1 MTSLISRSFAR
12 WRYQPRLRSLIP
24 FAMAAATLAFTAP
37 AFAADVEAG
46 KYQAVL
52 GDCRGCHG
60 KDLSGGVTL
69 MTPFGKLVT
78 PNITPDKETGIG
90 NYSGEAFR
98 QAMKNGIAPGNKLL
112 YPAMPYPSYA
122 RMPDN
127 DIAALWD
134 YLKTVK
140 PVKKPVN
147 VNQLRFPF
155 NLRFMMRGWNILFF
169 RPASYTDTAGKS
181 AAWNRGAYLV
191 NGPGHCSACHT
202 PKNPFGADKGT
213 ALTGAALQGWY
224 APDLT
229 GDRQAG
235 LGAWSVKDIVEYLGT
250 GRNAHSIASGP
261 MAEAVENST
270 DQMTASDLNAIAVY
284 LKDLPP
290 SRGNGGGATGVDA
303 QLRSGRSLYDINCAA
318 CHGPDCNGSLLFPA
332 LAGNAN
338 VRQVRADTV
347 VRMVLAGSQA
357 VATPKAPTGPGMP
370 SLAWKLS
377 DGQAADI
384 LTYVRNNWGNQ
395 APAVSAETVGR
406 IRGELHSGS

>member
-290 SRGNGGGATGVDA
+290 SRGNGGGGTGVDA

-318 CHGPDCNGSLLFPA
+318 CHGRDGKGSLLFPA